1 MQVEPQPGSVCQGH
15 VHLEGSRLALVTC
28 YSVQLATA
36 VHCVEADGSYDVKK
50 HAQQTKVLSGTAAW
64 LLNAALTGLQA
75 VGSQTIEER
84 QGGPSTAC
92 T

>member
-28 YSVQLATA
+28 YVVQLATA
-36 VHCVEADGSYDVKK
+36 VHCVEADGSYDVRK
-50 HAQQTKVLSGTAAW
+50 HAQQTEVLSGTAAW
-64 LLNAALTGLQA
+64 LLNAALAGFQA
-75 VGSQTIEER
+75 VGSQTIEET